1 MEIVVVTFIGA
12 GVALIAGANRQDPAQ
27 GKCSKTGD
35 FDVNGEESG
44 SEVFRSPFSRAQRV
58 LQCNNRLAYA
68 AASSAKRINLHCRMQ
83 HFILIPDIRLDAA
96 GSVAEQSK
104 RKRHPR
110 R

>member
-1 MEIVVVTFIGA
+1 
-12 GVALIAGANRQDPAQ
+12 
-27 GKCSKTGD
+27 
-35 FDVNGEESG
+35 VNGEEPG
-44 SEVFRSPFSRAQRV
+44 SEVFRSPFLPR
-58 LQCNNRLAYA
+58 
-68 AASSAKRINLHCRMQ
+68 KRINLHCRMQ

>member
-1 MEIVVVTFIGA
+1 MKRKLFGR
-12 GVALIAGANRQDPAQ
+12 ANHAVRF
-27 GKCSKTGD
+27 G
-35 FDVNGEESG
+35 SG
-44 SEVFRSPFSRAQRV
+44 SEVFRSPFLPRSARTA
-58 LQCNNRLAYA
+58 CNNRLAYA

-83 HFILIPDIRLDAA
+83 HFILISDIRLDAA

>member
-1 MEIVVVTFIGA
+1 MEMVVVTFIGA

-35 FDVNGEESG
+35 FDVNGEEPG